1 MKVVVDK
8 DIKNFIDLANE
19 LDGLQDIRFTYVT
32 SKEIDNDLLIDADVL
47 FIRSTTKIDK
57 KLLENS
63 SVKLIGSATA
73 GIDHIDIDYLESS
86 QIRWFYSPGCNSSSV
101 VHYVLSSIG
110 YLNKINVINEDS
122 ILGIIGCGNVGAK
135 LRLILNKL
143 KIKNMICDP
152 YKDFDYLSS
161 MEEVSQCEV
170 ISLHTPLTFSD
181 KYATHNMIDKYFLAT
196 SKVETIINTSRG
208 SIVNEKDLVEA
219 NHINYIS
226 DVWQNEPCPDTDI
239 IKKAILATPHI
250 AGHSYEGKIN
260 GTINL
265 LSTFIEVIDISE
277 KNMISNKKLLSNM
290 TQNKP
295 INNNINLSSFI
306 DSYDIFNESIVFKE
320 LSNKSDQFIPAADF
334 INIRRMHKIRNDI
347 F

>member
-1 MKVVVDK
+1 MKVIVDK
-8 DIKNFIDLANE
+8 DIKNFIDLVNE
-19 LDGLQDIRFTYVT
+19 LDGLQDIKFTYVT

-73 GIDHIDIDYLESS
+73 GIDHVDIDYLESS

-110 YLNKINVINEDS
+110 YLKKINVMNEDS

-181 KYATHNMIDKYFLAT
+181 KYATHNMIDKYFLEN
-196 SKVETIINTSRG
+196 SQVGTIINTSRG
-208 SIVNEKDLVEA
+208 SIVNEKDLIEA
-219 NHINYIS
+219 SHINYIS
-226 DVWQNEPCPDTDI
+226 DVWENEPCPDTDI
-239 IKKAILATPHI
+239 IKNAILATPHI

-265 LSTFIEVIDISE
+265 LSTFIEVINISK

-295 INNNINLSSFI
+295 INNDINLSNFI
-306 DSYDIFNESIVFKE
+306 DSYDIFSESIVFKE

>member
-1 MKVVVDK
+1 MKVIVDK
-8 DIKNFIDLANE
+8 DIKNFIDLVNE
-19 LDGLQDIRFTYVT
+19 LDGLQDIKFTYVT

-73 GIDHIDIDYLESS
+73 GIDHVDIDYLESS

-208 SIVNEKDLVEA
+208 SIVNEKDLIKA
-219 NHINYIS
+219 SHINYIS
-226 DVWQNEPCPDTDI
+226 DVWENEPCPDTDI

>member
-1 MKVVVDK
+1 MKVIVDK

-19 LDGLQDIRFTYVT
+19 LDGLQDIKFTYVT

-110 YLNKINVINEDS
+110 YLNEINVINEDS
-122 ILGIIGCGNVGAK
+122 ILGIIGCGNVGSK

-208 SIVNEKDLVEA
+208 SIVNEKDLIEA
-219 NHINYIS
+219 SHINYIS
-226 DVWQNEPCPDTDI
+226 DVWENEPCPDTDI

-265 LSTFIEVIDISE
+265 LSTFIEVINISE

-290 TQNKP
+290 TQNKF
-295 INNNINLSSFI
+295 INNDINLSNFI

>member
-8 DIKNFIDLANE
+8 DIKNFIDLVNE
-19 LDGLQDIRFTYVT
+19 LDGLQDIKFTYAT
-32 SKEIDNDLLIDADVL
+32 SKEINNDLLIDADVL

-73 GIDHIDIDYLESS
+73 GIDHVDIDYLESS

-110 YLNKINVINEDS
+110 YLNKINVLNEDS

-208 SIVNEKDLVEA
+208 SIVNEKDLIKA
-219 NHINYIS
+219 SHINYIS
-226 DVWQNEPCPDTDI
+226 DVWENEPCPDTDI

-265 LSTFIEVIDISE
+265 LSTFIEVINISE

>member
-8 DIKNFIDLANE
+8 DIKNFIDLVNE
-19 LDGLQDIRFTYVT
+19 LDGLQDIKFTYAT
-32 SKEIDNDLLIDADVL
+32 SKEINNDLIIDADVL

-73 GIDHIDIDYLESS
+73 GIDHVDIDYLESS

-208 SIVNEKDLVEA
+208 SIVNEKDLIKA
-219 NHINYIS
+219 SHINYIS
-226 DVWQNEPCPDTDI
+226 DVWENEPCPDTDI

-277 KNMISNKKLLSNM
+277 KNMISNKKLLSNI
-290 TQNKP
+290 TQNKF

>member
-8 DIKNFIDLANE
+8 DIKNFIDLVNE
-19 LDGLQDIRFTYVT
+19 LDGLQDIKFTYVT
-32 SKEIDNDLLIDADVL
+32 SKEINNDLLIDADVL
-47 FIRSTTKIDK
+47 FVRSTTKIDK

-73 GIDHIDIDYLESS
+73 GIDHVDIDYLESS
-86 QIRWFYSPGCNSSSV
+86 QIKWFYSPGCNSSSV

-161 MEEVSQCEV
+161 MAEVSQCEV

-208 SIVNEKDLVEA
+208 SIVNEKDLIKA
-219 NHINYIS
+219 SHINYIS
-226 DVWQNEPCPDTDI
+226 DVWENEPCPDTDI

-250 AGHSYEGKIN
+250 AGHSHEGKIN

>member
-19 LDGLQDIRFTYVT
+19 LDGLQDIKFTYVT
-32 SKEIDNDLLIDADVL
+32 SKEIDNNLLIDADVL

-110 YLNKINVINEDS
+110 YLKKINVMNEDS
-122 ILGIIGCGNVGAK
+122 IIGIIGCGNVGSK

-226 DVWQNEPCPDTDI
+226 DVWENEPCPDTDI
-239 IKKAILATPHI
+239 IKKAILATPHV

-265 LSTFIEVIDISE
+265 LSTFIEVINISE

-290 TQNKP
+290 TQKIF
-295 INNNINLSSFI
+295 INNDINLSNFI

>member
-19 LDGLQDIRFTYVT
+19 LDGLQDIKFTYVT
-32 SKEIDNDLLIDADVL
+32 SKEIDNNLLIDADVL

-110 YLNKINVINEDS
+110 YLNKINVLNEDS

-208 SIVNEKDLVEA
+208 SIVNEKDLIKA
-219 NHINYIS
+219 SHINYIS
-226 DVWQNEPCPDTDI
+226 DVWENEPCPDTDI

>member
-8 DIKNFIDLANE
+8 DIKNFIDLVNE
-19 LDGLQDIRFTYVT
+19 LDGLQDIKFTYVT
-32 SKEIDNDLLIDADVL
+32 SKEINNDLLIDADVL

-73 GIDHIDIDYLESS
+73 GIDHVDIDYLESS

-110 YLNKINVINEDS
+110 YLKKINVMNEDS

-208 SIVNEKDLVEA
+208 SIVNEKDLIKA
-219 NHINYIS
+219 SHINYIS
-226 DVWQNEPCPDTDI
+226 DVWENEPCPDTDI

>member
-73 GIDHIDIDYLESS
+73 GIDHVDIDYLESS

-110 YLNKINVINEDS
+110 YLKKINVMNEDS

-208 SIVNEKDLVEA
+208 SIVNEKDLIKA
-219 NHINYIS
+219 SHINYIS

-290 TQNKP
+290 IQNKP

>member
-8 DIKNFIDLANE
+8 DIKNFIDLVNE
-19 LDGLQDIRFTYVT
+19 LDGLQDIKFTYVT
-32 SKEIDNDLLIDADVL
+32 SEEIDNDLLIDADVL

-57 KLLENS
+57 KLLENT

-73 GIDHIDIDYLESS
+73 GIDHVDIDYLESS

-161 MEEVSQCEV
+161 MAEVSQCEV

-208 SIVNEKDLVEA
+208 SIVNEKDLIKA
-219 NHINYIS
+219 SHINYIS
-226 DVWQNEPCPDTDI
+226 DVWENEPCPDTDI

>member
-19 LDGLQDIRFTYVT
+19 LDGLQGIRFTYVT

-110 YLNKINVINEDS
+110 YLKKINVMNEES
-122 ILGIIGCGNVGAK
+122 IIGIIGCGNVGAK

-226 DVWQNEPCPDTDI
+226 DVWENEPCPDTDI

>member
-19 LDGLQDIRFTYVT
+19 LDGLQDIKFTYVT

-73 GIDHIDIDYLESS
+73 GIDHVDIDYLESS

-110 YLNKINVINEDS
+110 YLKKINVMNEDS

-208 SIVNEKDLVEA
+208 SIVNEKDLIEA
-219 NHINYIS
+219 SHINYIS
-226 DVWQNEPCPDTDI
+226 DVWENEPCPDTDI

-290 TQNKP
+290 TQNKF

>member
-73 GIDHIDIDYLESS
+73 GIDHVDIDYLESS

-208 SIVNEKDLVEA
+208 SIVNEKDLIKA
-219 NHINYIS
+219 SHINYIS
-226 DVWQNEPCPDTDI
+226 DVWENEPCPDTDI

-265 LSTFIEVIDISE
+265 LSTFIEIIDISK

>member
-8 DIKNFIDLANE
+8 DIKNFIDLVNE
-19 LDGLQDIRFTYVT
+19 LDGLQDIKFTYVT
-32 SKEIDNDLLIDADVL
+32 SKEINNDLLIDADVL
-47 FIRSTTKIDK
+47 FVRSTTKIDK

-73 GIDHIDIDYLESS
+73 GIDHVDIDYLESS

-110 YLNKINVINEDS
+110 YLKKINVINEDS

-208 SIVNEKDLVEA
+208 SIVNEKDLIKA
-219 NHINYIS
+219 SHINYIS
-226 DVWQNEPCPDTDI
+226 DVWENEPCPDTDI

>member
-19 LDGLQDIRFTYVT
+19 LDGLQDIKFTYVT
-32 SKEIDNDLLIDADVL
+32 NKEIDNDLLIDADVL

-73 GIDHIDIDYLESS
+73 GIDHVDIDYLESS

-110 YLNKINVINEDS
+110 YLKKINVMNEES
-122 ILGIIGCGNVGAK
+122 IIGIIGCGNVGSK

-170 ISLHTPLTFSD
+170 ISLHIPLTFSD

-208 SIVNEKDLVEA
+208 SIVNEKDLIKA
-219 NHINYIS
+219 SHINYIS

-277 KNMISNKKLLSNM
+277 KNMISNKKLLSNI
-290 TQNKP
+290 TQNKF

>member
-1 MKVVVDK
+1 MKVIVDK
-8 DIKNFIDLANE
+8 DIKNFIDLVNE
-19 LDGLQDIRFTYVT
+19 LDGLQDIKFTYVT

-73 GIDHIDIDYLESS
+73 GIDHVDIDYLESS

-110 YLNKINVINEDS
+110 YLKKINVMNEDS
-122 ILGIIGCGNVGAK
+122 IIGIIGCGNVGSK

-208 SIVNEKDLVEA
+208 SIVNEKDLIKA

-226 DVWQNEPCPDTDI
+226 DVCQNEPCPDTDI

-290 TQNKP
+290 TQNKF

>member
-73 GIDHIDIDYLESS
+73 GIDHVDIDYLESS

-110 YLNKINVINEDS
+110 YLKKINVMNEDS
-122 ILGIIGCGNVGAK
+122 IIGIIGCGNVGSK

-208 SIVNEKDLVEA
+208 SIVNEKDLLEA

-290 TQNKP
+290 TQNKL

>member
-73 GIDHIDIDYLESS
+73 GIDHVDIDYLESS

-110 YLNKINVINEDS
+110 YLKKINVMNEES
-122 ILGIIGCGNVGAK
+122 IIGIIGCGNVGSK
-135 LRLILNKL
+135 LRLILDKL

-208 SIVNEKDLVEA
+208 SIVNEKDLIKA
-219 NHINYIS
+219 SHINYIS
-226 DVWQNEPCPDTDI
+226 DVWENEPCPDTDI

-290 TQNKP
+290 TQNKS

>member
-19 LDGLQDIRFTYVT
+19 LDGLQDIKFTYVT
-32 SKEIDNDLLIDADVL
+32 NKEIDNDLLIDADVL

-110 YLNKINVINEDS
+110 YLKKINVMNEDS
-122 ILGIIGCGNVGAK
+122 IIGIIGCGNVGSK

-161 MEEVSQCEV
+161 MAEVSQCEV
-170 ISLHTPLTFSD
+170 ISPHTPLTFSD

-208 SIVNEKDLVEA
+208 SIVNEKDLIKA
-219 NHINYIS
+219 SHINYIS
-226 DVWQNEPCPDTDI
+226 DVWENEPCPDTDI

>member
-19 LDGLQDIRFTYVT
+19 LDGLQDIKFTYVT

-110 YLNKINVINEDS
+110 YLKKINVMNEDS
-122 ILGIIGCGNVGAK
+122 IIGIIGCGNVGSK

-181 KYATHNMIDKYFLAT
+181 KYATHNMIDKYFLEN
-196 SKVETIINTSRG
+196 SQVGTIINTSRG

-265 LSTFIEVIDISE
+265 LSTFIEVINISE

-290 TQNKP
+290 TQNKF
-295 INNNINLSSFI
+295 INNDINLSNFI

>member
-1 MKVVVDK
+1 MKVIVDK
-8 DIKNFIDLANE
+8 DIKNFIDLVNE
-19 LDGLQDIRFTYVT
+19 LDGLQDIKFTYVT

-73 GIDHIDIDYLESS
+73 GIDHVDIDYLESS

-110 YLNKINVINEDS
+110 YLKKINVMNEDS

-181 KYATHNMIDKYFLAT
+181 KYATHNMIDKYFLAN
-196 SKVETIINTSRG
+196 SQVE
-208 SIVNEKDLVEA
+208 
-219 NHINYIS
+219 
-226 DVWQNEPCPDTDI
+226 Q
-239 IKKAILATPHI
+239 
-250 AGHSYEGKIN
+250 
-260 GTINL
+260 
-265 LSTFIEVIDISE
+265 
-277 KNMISNKKLLSNM
+277 
-290 TQNKP
+290 
-295 INNNINLSSFI
+295 
-306 DSYDIFNESIVFKE
+306 
-320 LSNKSDQFIPAADF
+320 
-334 INIRRMHKIRNDI
+334 
-347 F
+347 

>member
-1 MKVVVDK
+1 M
-8 DIKNFIDLANE
+8 
-19 LDGLQDIRFTYVT
+19 
-32 SKEIDNDLLIDADVL
+32 
-47 FIRSTTKIDK
+47 
-57 KLLENS
+57 
-63 SVKLIGSATA
+63 
-73 GIDHIDIDYLESS
+73 
-86 QIRWFYSPGCNSSSV
+86 
-101 VHYVLSSIG
+101 
-110 YLNKINVINEDS
+110 NEDS

-170 ISLHTPLTFSD
+170 ISLHTPLTFFD
-181 KYATHNMIDKYFLAT
+181 KYSTHNMIDKHFLAT

-219 NHINYIS
+219 SHINYIS

-265 LSTFIEVIDISE
+265 LLTFIEVINISK

-295 INNNINLSSFI
+295 INNDINLSNFI
-306 DSYDIFNESIVFKE
+306 DSYDIFSESIVFKE